1 MNAEEISGKIFHLM
15 LPFTTEDLPPIAYVS
30 IEIGNDFEISNDE
43 IRNSFDKIK
52 WDTALSSAELL
63 ILRKPKSSFSDS
75 SVILG
80 GFSFFNDD
88 VDGCIDD
95 SGEMPTFCFIGKHI
109 I

>member
-1 MNAEEISGKIFHLM
+1 MNAEEISEKIFQLM

-52 WDTALSSAELL
+52 WDTPLSSAELL

-95 SGEMPTFCFIGKHI
+95 TGEMPTFCFIGKI
-109 I
+109 II

>member
-1 MNAEEISGKIFHLM
+1 MKAEDISGKIYKLM
-15 LPFTTEDLPPIAYVS
+15 LPFTTEDLPPVAYVS
-30 IEIGNDFEISNDE
+30 IEVGNDFQISDEE
-43 IRNSFDKIK
+43 IRSSFDKVK

-88 VDGCIDD
+88 VDGCIDEAGD
-95 SGEMPTFCFIGKHI
+95 IPTFCFIGKSLF
-109 I
+109 